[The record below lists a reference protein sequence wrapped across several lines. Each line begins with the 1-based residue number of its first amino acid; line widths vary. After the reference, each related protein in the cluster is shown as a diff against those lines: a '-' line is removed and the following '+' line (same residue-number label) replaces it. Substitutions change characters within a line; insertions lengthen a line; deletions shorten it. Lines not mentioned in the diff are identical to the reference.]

1 MEKSFL
7 ICCHD
12 SLLIGSRYECD
23 RLQCQGNHDPA
34 FNVFYHKVNN
44 RHFYCL
50 SRNQLGQYWK
60 CVVEDREFFA
70 LADVINVVFVKK
82 CLMFFLNCKTV
93 IFFYPKASVANN
105 HDEIPYQPV
114 LWRIF
119 TSTLNKRNERFRI
132 EIAKSIPNT
141 GLVLDYGQTR

>member
-1 MEKSFL
+1 MENSFL

-12 SLLIGSRYECD
+12 SLLIGSRSECD

-70 LADVINVVFVKK
+70 VADVINVVFVKK
-82 CLMFFLNCKTV
+82 RLMFFLNCKTV
-93 IFFYPKASVANN
+93 FVFFLS
-105 HDEIPYQPV
+105 
-114 LWRIF
+114 
-119 TSTLNKRNERFRI
+119 
-132 EIAKSIPNT
+132 KSFC
-141 GLVLDYGQTR
+141 G

>member
-1 MEKSFL
+1 M
-7 ICCHD
+7 C
-12 SLLIGSRYECD
+12 
-23 RLQCQGNHDPA
+23 
-34 FNVFYHKVNN
+34 
-44 RHFYCL
+44 
-50 SRNQLGQYWK
+50 
-60 CVVEDREFFA
+60 VEDREFFA

>member
-1 MEKSFL
+1 MENSFL

-12 SLLIGSRYECD
+12 SLLIGSRSECD

-34 FNVFYHKVNN
+34 FYVFYHKVNN

-93 IFFYPKASVANN
+93 IFFLS
-105 HDEIPYQPV
+105 
-114 LWRIF
+114 
-119 TSTLNKRNERFRI
+119 
-132 EIAKSIPNT
+132 KSFC
-141 GLVLDYGQTR
+141 G

>member
-1 MEKSFL
+1 MENSFL

-12 SLLIGSRYECD
+12 SLLIGSRSECD

-34 FNVFYHKVNN
+34 FNVFYHKVIN

-70 LADVINVVFVKK
+70 VADVINVVFVKK

-93 IFFYPKASVANN
+93 IFFIQKLLSL
-105 HDEIPYQPV
+105 I
-114 LWRIF
+114 IMM
-119 TSTLNKRNERFRI
+119 KFRI
-132 EIAKSIPNT
+132 NLFC
-141 GLVLDYGQTR
+141 GVYLLVHLIKETKDLELK

>member
-1 MEKSFL
+1 MSDVFSE
-7 ICCHD
+7 
-12 SLLIGSRYECD
+12 
-23 RLQCQGNHDPA
+23 LQ
-34 FNVFYHKVNN
+34 
-44 RHFYCL
+44 
-50 SRNQLGQYWK
+50 
-60 CVVEDREFFA
+60 
-70 LADVINVVFVKK
+70 
-82 CLMFFLNCKTV
+82 TV

-105 HDEIPYQPV
+105 HDETPYQPV